1 MKNLQYSLYEN
12 NMTKKTIYEGNST
25 MNEVNDNIDNYE
37 KSNEEVN
44 ENKAELTEKINDVL
58 TNPGYRI
65 DYDQLNK
72 NENIEQLDKDI
83 HSVMLQDKFVL
94 AMSGIA
100 LASLIVFAYKI

>member
-25 MNEVNDNIDNYE
+25 MNELHDNIDNYE